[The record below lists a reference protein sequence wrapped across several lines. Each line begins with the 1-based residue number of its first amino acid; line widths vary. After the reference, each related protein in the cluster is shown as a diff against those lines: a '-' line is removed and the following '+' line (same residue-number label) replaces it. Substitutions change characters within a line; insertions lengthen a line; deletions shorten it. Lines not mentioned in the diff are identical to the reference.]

1 MQSTLAVQQAVAT
14 FSAQTQAAQAQPT
27 EEVAAAE
34 PTATLT
40 TEPPAAAEALRA
52 SANINVNCRMG
63 PAAVF
68 TLVVSLKAGETV
80 EVIGKN
86 TDNGLYWKVKTENGK
101 ECWLLGDAVSLSG
114 SADAVTMLVAPA
126 TPTPIPPPSWAG
138 TWTLHASH
146 NVTNPSENVR
156 DYVITI
162 AQTGNEISYQYSY
175 AGNTYSVGGTV
186 STDGM
191 SVNGTWSINGIPWGN
206 VRLIRVPSNL
216 NQFQGKWW
224 ALGVSGLDGEQCGFM
239 NGAGIPSPCRP

>member
-1 MQSTLAVQQAVAT
+1 MIVLALLLTSCSILGNKAEPAVDPAIAAMQSTLAVQQAVAT

-40 TEPPAAAEALRA
+40 TEPPAAADVLRA

-114 SADAVTMLVAPA
+114 SADAVAMLVAPA
-126 TPTPIPPPSWAG
+126 TPTPSSPTQLGW
-138 TWTLHASH
+138 
-146 NVTNPSENVR
+146 
-156 DYVITI
+156 YVDC
-162 AQTGNEISYQYSY
+162 AF
-175 AGNTYSVGGTV
+175 
-186 STDGM
+186 
-191 SVNGTWSINGIPWGN
+191 
-206 VRLIRVPSNL
+206 IR
-216 NQFQGKWW
+216 
-224 ALGVSGLDGEQCGFM
+224 
-239 NGAGIPSPCRP
+239 